1 MQCYICSH
9 VLTGE
14 QVSYNNEHKDWDPCP
29 TCLIAIAEVF
39 SDPLD
44 EDEVTYVLEKEGI
57 LEKDEQPD
65 TILLDKSD

>member
-1 MQCYICSH
+1 MQCYICGH
-9 VLTGE
+9 VLSGE

-44 EDEVTYVLEKEGI
+44 EEQVTYVLEKEGI
-57 LEKDEQPD
+57 LEKDEQPAL
-65 TILLDKSD
+65 ILVDKSD

>member
-1 MQCYICSH
+1 MQCYICGH
-9 VLTGE
+9 VLSGE

-44 EDEVTYVLEKEGI
+44 EDEVTYVL
-57 LEKDEQPD
+57 
-65 TILLDKSD
+65 